1 MRQRSLKQISYR
13 CPKCGR
19 STSLREKQIKQAK
32 EMKCSNPRCS
42 HTFNP
47 GEVIGV
53 LGQVEQARR
62 GFGEDSKPPTTLR
75 QTERESRE

>member
-1 MRQRSLKQISYR
+1 MRRRSLKQISYK

-19 STSLREKQIKQAK
+19 STSLREKQIRAAK

-47 GEVIGV
+47 AEIVGVIGQ
-53 LGQVEQARR
+53 LDQARR
-62 GFGEDSKPPTTLR
+62 GFGPHATPPTTLR
-75 QTERESRE
+75 QTERDKR

>member
-1 MRQRSLKQISYR
+1 MRQKSLKQISYK

-19 STSLREKQIKQAK
+19 STSLREKQIRAGK

-47 GEVIGV
+47 GEVVGV
-53 LGQVEQARR
+53 LGQLEQARR
-62 GFGEDSKPPTTLR
+62 GFGEHSTPPSTLR
-75 QTERESRE
+75 QSERDSQ